1 MENIRQSDIAKAL
14 NVSRVTVSK
23 ALRDHPD
30 ISQEMK
36 LKVREAVEHL
46 GYIPNQIARQLNA
59 KRTYTVGIVVP
70 DLENNFFSYMVDA
83 MVDYATTQ
91 KYHVLLTVS
100 REKQQIEK
108 ENIENLIGMRVDGL
122 LVCLSQE
129 TTEDGIFRM
138 AEKRNIPLVFFD
150 RAFDNLSFS
159 RVIFD
164 DKAGAED
171 AVNQVIQQGYTRI
184 AHFAGYSGTSIGRR
198 RSSGYQ
204 EALRK
209 NKIGL
214 KPEWMPEGGFEWK
227 DGYEAFRKLKSSGQL
242 PEVIFTVNDRVA
254 LGAYKAAKEAASGG
268 DIAKEASKGPASTV
282 VTPEMVAEA
291 KKAAEGAP
299 EYKALTISDTGPL
312 TDIGQG
318 VFIDKNGSKYVKYKP
333 DTYLAVA
340 DDYDP
345 TVKGILAVQDVDEA
359 GHASITRQI
368 TFEGDKFHVTYKNA
382 DGALKTV
389 RIAAEDAGDYDKI
402 SQVLQLR
409 EDAAA
414 A

>member
-1 MENIRQSDIAKAL
+1 MLIMENIRQSDIAKAL

-150 RAFDNLSFS
+150 RAFDNLPFS

-254 LGAYKAAKEAASGG
+254 LGAYKAAKEAG
-268 DIAKEASKGPASTV
+268 
-282 VTPEMVAEA
+282 
-291 KKAAEGAP
+291 
-299 EYKALTISDTGPL
+299 LTIPGDVGIFGFGFHEITDFLDPQL
-312 TDIGQG
+312 TVINQDPRKIGQTAMNQLLGEIEG
-318 VFIDKNGSKYVKYKP
+318 VSVSGSTLMIEEEFIWRKSVKQ
-333 DTYLAVA
+333 
-340 DDYDP
+340 
-345 TVKGILAVQDVDEA
+345 KG
-359 GHASITRQI
+359 
-368 TFEGDKFHVTYKNA
+368 Y
-382 DGALKTV
+382 
-389 RIAAEDAGDYDKI
+389 
-402 SQVLQLR
+402 
-409 EDAAA
+409 
-414 A
+414 